1 MEVFLSKSDS
11 ISCDTWRNCANTI
24 SVWPLSIFISGSISF
39 KNPGKLCVL
48 VNDVVWLG
56 GRMALSGGGWDWVLE
71 SPNEDIRYTNFLV
84 RCEDH
89 LPGWGLYMTR
99 TEDGLWG
106 WWTHPEDSLFRY
118 VCEFGERQTPSTTT
132 ITTIETTLTTV
143 AVTATSTT
151 VGQSET
157 TSITT
162 PTTGR
167 TSVSTPTAI
176 TTLVTET
183 TSPSGAEISS
193 KSGSV
198 YGFAILIWVIMTY
211 NNFFWTVWKL
221 AFHFVRH
228 YSLPVHHYN
237 ICYVWFKYVE
247 KIKLDNS
254 VQSFNF
260 LTIYF
265 EFMVRWK

>member
-1 MEVFLSKSDS
+1 MKF
-11 ISCDTWRNCANTI
+11 
-24 SVWPLSIFISGSISF
+24 SIFIINLALTGA
-39 KNPGKLCVL
+39 LDVL
-48 VNDVVWLG
+48 DAVNKENGTMSVQHRTLIYVITESRANWITAFNSCITQGGYLATPSTPELDQNLQVFLTNVNFAVNDVVWLG

-99 TEDGLWG
+99 TEDGL
-106 WWTHPEDSLFRY
+106 Y

-211 NNFFWTVWKL
+211 NNFF
-221 AFHFVRH
+221 
-228 YSLPVHHYN
+228 
-237 ICYVWFKYVE
+237 
-247 KIKLDNS
+247 
-254 VQSFNF
+254 
-260 LTIYF
+260 
-265 EFMVRWK
+265 